1 MWTYTGVS
9 HKPHTVAENEWMLL
23 QRRKHNL
30 SIGSPQCKKRASVFL
45 HKSTGGASELGPL
58 GKLAG
63 FWSQALIGSVMAA
76 RNPPESGT
84 RPGPFR
90 RDTRPTDWL
99 PEIYETKVT
108 VTESRL
114 SFFLFCG
121 GFSPARRFH
130 LASSSD
136 AEGTIQFQ
144 RHVHDEDGTSAS
156 SCSRVLFLPRA
167 PRNERLGKQRRP
179 VDFLRRQE
187 KHHICANNLI
197 SRRISQPSD
206 TTGQRTATRPG
217 CRRADDTDRTLARPS
232 TLKPPDDG
240 LFLDGGSHAS
250 HGPVMVYQPPIR
262 DIWSSLLVFF
272 PRARLPTRTT
282 PSLRRR
288 TTHH

>member
-1 MWTYTGVS
+1 
-9 HKPHTVAENEWMLL
+9 
-23 QRRKHNL
+23 
-30 SIGSPQCKKRASVFL
+30 
-45 HKSTGGASELGPL
+45 
-58 GKLAG
+58 
-63 FWSQALIGSVMAA
+63 MAA

-108 VTESRL
+108 ATESRL

-187 KHHICANNLI
+187 KHHIYANNLI

-206 TTGQRTATRPG
+206 TTGQRAAGEPTTQTGRWLVRPRSSHQMTGYSWMAAPTRLTGQSWSINHRFAT
-217 CRRADDTDRTLARPS
+217 S
-232 TLKPPDDG
+232 
-240 LFLDGGSHAS
+240 
-250 HGPVMVYQPPIR
+250 GPLC
-262 DIWSSLLVFF
+262 WSSS
-272 PRARLPTRTT
+272 PEPDCRPE
-282 PSLRRR
+282 P
-288 TTHH
+288 HPH